1 MSDIANPAML
11 SIILGAI
18 APVLLTALI
27 GFAWIR
33 SGRVFDGATLTPLVT
48 EIGTPCLVFST
59 LAGHVMSPAA
69 FAHTAIAAIA
79 IIAGFFVV
87 NSAVLK
93 LCGLRLRVYLPSM
106 SFPNSGNLGLPL
118 ALYAFGPEGL
128 GFAIVFLTFTSITN
142 FTVGQAIAAG
152 TADWRAIVK
161 MPIVYAVILGVGS
174 SALGFTLP
182 LWLAN
187 TMSVLGSITVPMM
200 LLLLGASLARL
211 KIAAVPRALG
221 LGTLRIGGGACVGYA
236 ITTLF
241 GIEGVAK
248 FVLIQQSAM
257 PVAVF
262 NYLFALKYDNEPEE
276 IAGIVVIST
285 LMAIVTAPSLLYLML
300 K

>member
-1 MSDIANPAML
+1 MID
-11 SIILGAI
+11 IILGAI

-27 GFAWIR
+27 GFVWIR
-33 SGRVFDGATLTPLVT
+33 SGRIFDAAAMTPLVT
-48 EIGTPCLVFST
+48 EIGTPCLVFAT
-59 LAGHVMSPAA
+59 LAGHAMPPSA
-69 FAHTAIAAIA
+69 FAHAAIAAIV

-93 LCGLRLRVYLPSM
+93 LFGLRLRVYLPSM

-142 FTVGQAIAAG
+142 FTIGQAIAAG
-152 TADWRAIVK
+152 TADWRAIMK
-161 MPIVYAVILGVGS
+161 MPIVYAVVLGVAS
-174 SALGFTLP
+174 SGLGFTLP

-211 KIAAVPRALG
+211 KVAAFPRAVG
-221 LGTLRIGGGACVGYA
+221 LSALRIGAGACVGYA
-236 ITTLF
+236 VTTLF
-241 GIEGVAK
+241 GLEGIAK
-248 FVLIQQSAM
+248 YALIQQSAM

-276 IAGIVVIST
+276 IAGIVVVST
-285 LMAIVTAPSLLYLML
+285 LMAIFTAPALLYLML